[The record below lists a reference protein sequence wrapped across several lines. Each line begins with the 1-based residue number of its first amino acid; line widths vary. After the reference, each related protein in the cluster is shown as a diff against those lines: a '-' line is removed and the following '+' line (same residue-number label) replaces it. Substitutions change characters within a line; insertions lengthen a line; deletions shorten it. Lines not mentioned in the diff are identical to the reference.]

1 MRAFQIDP
9 TRVRYLPIFGTFSI
23 YLLSILFTL
32 WRHYSRK
39 SPNESWIVIRR
50 KHKQVKKL
58 DSVQVHNQV
67 LVTERIRLH
76 KDKIHE
82 HNVAYKNG
90 GFVFQVVT

>member
-1 MRAFQIDP
+1 
-9 TRVRYLPIFGTFSI
+9 
-23 YLLSILFTL
+23 
-32 WRHYSRK
+32 
-39 SPNESWIVIRR
+39 
-50 KHKQVKKL
+50 
-58 DSVQVHNQV
+58 VQVHNQV